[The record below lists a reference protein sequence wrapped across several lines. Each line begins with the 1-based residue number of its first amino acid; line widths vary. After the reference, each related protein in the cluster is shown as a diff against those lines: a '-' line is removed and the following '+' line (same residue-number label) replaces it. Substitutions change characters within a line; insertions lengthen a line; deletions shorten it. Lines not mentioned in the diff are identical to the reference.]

1 MTRVLILFF
10 TFLTLGTCSL
20 FGQLM
25 IFPQKIYP
33 VEKKP
38 VVEATA
44 MKSEASWNNKFFDFG
59 YVRVGTPQ
67 TFRFQFKNT
76 GGEPLRIT
84 GSSSNCSCM
93 TVNEPSIAVL
103 PDKTGTVEIKLTP
116 KTTGELQCYVTL
128 VTNTRE
134 FIETLS
140 VSAIAY

>member
-1 MTRVLILFF
+1 
-10 TFLTLGTCSL
+10 
-20 FGQLM
+20 M

-38 VVEATA
+38 LLEAPSL
-44 MKSEASWNNKFFDFG
+44 KSEASWTSKFFDFG
-59 YVRVGTPQ
+59 YVPVGASQ

-93 TVNEPSIAVL
+93 TVVEPSNAIL
-103 PDKTGTVEIKLTP
+103 PDKTGTVEINLKP
-116 KTTGELQCYVTL
+116 SSTGTMKCYVTL
-128 VTNTRE
+128 VTNTSE
-134 FIETLS
+134 IIETLS